1 VATVRIRFR
10 PAVIAALLALATMLG
25 VPSTAAAKPC
35 KHSAAKPGAASER
48 ALRTATRCLLN
59 KKRRQHGLRRLRGN
73 GRLHRAADRHVVD
86 MARRDYFSHT
96 SRSGASFLDRIRRS
110 GYLRRSRN
118 WSVGENIAWGTG
130 GLSTPRSIVRAWM
143 RSPGHRANIL
153 NPRFREVGVGIS
165 FGAPVRSS
173 ARPAATYTTDFGKRR

>member
-1 VATVRIRFR
+1 VGHLRVRIRPLFL
-10 PAVIAALLALATMLG
+10 VALLALATTLA
-25 VPSTAAAKPC
+25 VPSPAAAGRC
-35 KHSAAKPGAASER
+35 KHAGAKPGAAGER

-59 KKRRQHGLRRLRGN
+59 KKRREHGLRSLRGN
-73 GRLHRAADRHVVD
+73 GRLHRAADRHGAD
-86 MARRDYFSHT
+86 MARHDYFSHT

-110 GYLRRSRN
+110 GYLRRARS

-130 GLSTPRSIVRAWM
+130 GLSTPRSIVNAWM

-153 NPRFREVGVGIS
+153 RPRFREIGIGIS

-173 ARPAATYTTDFGKRR
+173 AQPAATYTTDFGRRG

>member
-1 VATVRIRFR
+1 VGLARIPIR
-10 PAVIAALLALATMLG
+10 PLLGVALLALATSLA
-25 VPSTAAAKPC
+25 VPSPAAAGRC
-35 KHSAAKPGAASER
+35 KYSGVKPGAANER
-48 ALRTATRCLLN
+48 ALRIATRCLLN
-59 KKRRQHGLRRLRGN
+59 QKRRQHGLRRLRGN

-86 MARRDYFSHT
+86 MARRNYFSHT

-110 GYLRRSRN
+110 GYLRRSRT

-130 GLSTPRSIVRAWM
+130 GLSTPRLIVRAWM

-153 NPRFREVGVGIS
+153 SSRFREIGIGIS

-173 ARPAATYTTDFGKRR
+173 AQPAATYTTDFGKRR